1 MTIEELKQIQFAFI
15 VARGRS
21 GTTLLRTMLNANKNT
36 ISPFES
42 KVIVHVKQRYQDQQK
57 WDEKVVLQFIE
68 DIYEDVKFKSF
79 WAIDKKFLTD
89 RILSFPLEQLNLN
102 LLMKIVF
109 LSFPTEFEKEK
120 IMLLVDKNPP
130 NAVFLDDLH
139 YIFPEAKYIHLVRDY
154 RDNIQSIKKTNPI
167 KNISVLAHGWLNDN
181 LKIEKFKAK
190 YPQKFH
196 TLKYEDLVSDPVS
209 GLKGICEHLGIT
221 FQDEM
226 ISFQSKLRSE
236 IDNNT
241 NIQKEHKAFLKY
253 HGNLSKPVNTE
264 SINKWKKYLS
274 DDEVAQIEYICEE
287 YGKKYGYLPTIL
299 NAKGSFLKSKIG
311 YYRYEFNAFVM
322 IFYYNLPF
330 WFRHMIRTVTRFLY
344 SKFGYTTVYN
354 RLDYSI
360 VNEDKE

>member
-42 KVIVHVKQRYQDQQK
+42 KVIIHVKQRYTNEDK
-57 WDEKVVLQFIE
+57 WDKAKVLQFIE
-68 DIYEDVKFKSF
+68 DIYEDVKFKNF
-79 WAIDKKFLTD
+79 WAIDKKVLTEK
-89 RILSFPLEQLNLN
+89 IFSFPVEQLDLQ

-109 LSFPTEFEKEK
+109 LAFPTEFEKER
-120 IMLLVDKNPP
+120 ITLLVDKNPP
-130 NAVFLDDLH
+130 YAVFLEDLH
-139 YIFPEAKYIHLVRDY
+139 RIFPDAKYIHLIRDY

-181 LKIEKFKAK
+181 LKIERFKAK
-190 YPQKFH
+190 HPKQFH
-196 TLKYEDLVSDPVS
+196 TLRYEDLVQDPVN
-209 GLKGICEHLGIT
+209 GLKGICEHLGIK

-226 ISFQSKLRSE
+226 VSFQDKLKTE
-236 IDNNT
+236 INKNT

-264 SINKWKKYLS
+264 SINKWKKYLTDS
-274 DDEVAQIEYICEE
+274 EVVQIEYICKL
-287 YGKKYGYLPTIL
+287 YGEKYNYFPAIPDG
-299 NAKGSFLKSKIG
+299 KGSFIKSKFG
-311 YYRYEFNAFVM
+311 YWRYEFNAFVM

-330 WFRHMIRTVTRFLY
+330 WFRHMIRSVTRFLY

-360 VNEDKE
+360 VNED